1 MARLNKRQLKKAH
14 KKRIDQLFK
23 NYDKEL
29 TYELLSNQLQQVSK
43 LITIKS
49 DHLRMVDWGVE
60 EGQHEIF
67 ISEEAFKLI
76 VEHSK

>member
-29 TYELLSNQLQQVSK
+29 VCELLSNQLHMA
-43 LITIKS
+43 
-49 DHLRMVDWGVE
+49 DWVDWVVE
-60 EGQHEIF
+60 EGPDEIF
-67 ISEEAFKLI
+67 VSEEALKLI
-76 VEHSK
+76 IEHSK

>member
-29 TYELLSNQLQQVSK
+29 TYELLSNQL
-43 LITIKS
+43 
-49 DHLRMVDWGVE
+49 RAVDWVAE
-60 EGQHEIF
+60 ESPDEIF
-67 ISEEAFKLI
+67 VSEEALKLI
-76 VEHSK
+76 IEHSK

>member
-29 TYELLSNQLQQVSK
+29 TYELLSNQLR
-43 LITIKS
+43 T
-49 DHLRMVDWGVE
+49 VDWGVE
-60 EGQHEIF
+60 EGLDEIF
-67 ISEEAFKLI
+67 VSEEALKLI
-76 VEHSK
+76 IEHSK